1 MKWFFKMGV
10 ATALTV
16 SMTTTAFAQMQINA
30 NDWAIPSM
38 EKAYELELIPQEM
51 LLHGT
56 ENITRQEFTK
66 MAVQFYRKVTGERI
80 NIDNIHNPFWD
91 TNQPEI
97 VFAYSLGII
106 TGKEEHIFEPNG
118 SLTREQMAIILV
130 RTLEKSNITLEEKKE
145 EVAFKDVGNLE
156 KSVLPYI
163 KKVQMAGIM
172 NGFENMFSPL
182 KEVTIEEAAV
192 AFTSIF
198 ENMLPD
204 LLEKQQP
211 TSDVAKQTTQEET
224 TPEIPTQPAKT
235 QEETAKEIPTEPAT
249 PKQETKEEGKEKG
262 KEETKQENTSQQ
274 EDIIIDGK
282 IISIGQSVS
291 KLKED
296 WGTPSRIDQ
305 NSYSLERYIYITD
318 YKHFFMVSIK
328 EDKVAEIFTND
339 MSFQYKGVTG
349 KMDANDIK
357 NVKYLDLKNFRV
369 ELQEEGKDSFI
380 LLNKDYKAEGI
391 VIRSTDYKQGLQL
404 RYSQQFLSDFK
415 TELIDIFNSARVQEG
430 APTLTRD
437 ETAENVAYYHSWD
450 MSKNN
455 YVGYTNLKGENP
467 FDRMTAGGVKY
478 TMAGESVVKIE
489 DGDAIDAYHQIIM
502 EAGTRTNM
510 LNPEL
515 THYGLSAF
523 DTNFTIYITLD
534 LFTPAKE

>member
-16 SMTTTAFAQMQINA
+16 SMTTTAFGEMQINA
-30 NDWAIPSM
+30 NTWAIPGM
-38 EKAYELELIPQEM
+38 EKAYELELISQEM

-56 ENITRQEFTK
+56 ENITREEFTK
-66 MAVQFYRKVTGERI
+66 MAVQFYRNVTGERI

-106 TGKEEHIFEPNG
+106 TGKEEHIFEPKG
-118 SLTREQMAIILV
+118 SLTREQMAIIVV
-130 RTLEKSNITLEEKKE
+130 RTLEKSNIELKEIKE
-145 EVAFKDVGNLE
+145 EISFKDVNKLE

-172 NGFENMFSPL
+172 NGFENMFSPF
-182 KEVTIEEAAV
+182 KEVTVEEAAV
-192 AFTSIF
+192 AFASIY

-204 LLEKQQP
+204 LKQKSSNVTTTEQEQISTEIKKETPVPETEP
-211 TSDVAKQTTQEET
+211 TKKQEE
-224 TPEIPTQPAKT
+224 PKQEISA
-235 QEETAKEIPTEPAT
+235 ESDT
-249 PKQETKEEGKEKG
+249 PKQETKEEI
-262 KEETKQENTSQQ
+262 KQENASQQ
-274 EDIIIDGK
+274 EEIVINGK
-282 IISIGQSVS
+282 SISIGQSVS
-291 KLKED
+291 KLKAD

-305 NSYSLERYIYITD
+305 NSYSLERYIYIND

-339 MSFQYKGVTG
+339 MTFQYKGITG

-357 NVKYLDLKNFRV
+357 NVKYLDLKNFRA
-369 ELQEEGKDSFI
+369 ELQEEGKDSFV

-391 VIRSTDYKQGLQL
+391 LIRSADYKQGLQL

-415 TELIDIFNSARVQEG
+415 TELIDIFNSARIQEG
-430 APTLTRD
+430 APTLISD

-450 MSKNN
+450 MSKNG

-489 DGDAIDAYHQIIM
+489 SGDAIDAYHQIIM

-534 LFTPAKE
+534 LFAPAKE